1 MGIPEPTVTW
11 KKDGRNLTND
21 GHYLISQ
28 DGGNCYLTIRGAKD
42 RDQGLY
48 TCIVANA
55 AGENTCTA
63 YMKLTEALKPG
74 EHFDRESS
82 LAPLIR
88 KGTGEVPTMPYEKPT
103 ISDIRPES
111 TRLTWQPVLTSAL
124 SPDSKNIKYLI
135 EGRELPDA
143 DWRKLASG
151 IHGNTHLLR
160 NLRPQRDYDFRV
172 RAENQFG
179 VSDATTPAMLERPRT
194 EVDDFADSM
203 KSKVPQFRRPPE
215 LPKSKPLIADF
226 GTDSVKLAWQPAYV
240 PPAVKTAPPVSYRL
254 EAQELP
260 ATDWLP
266 LSSRLTDTSHYLS
279 DLLSDRDYNIRVRA
293 ENKYGLSEPTD
304 SIWIPRAKAFPGVP
318 ISRPEITE
326 IEPHMVKL
334 RWERVDVPSFSANDK
349 ELMYMIEMQAPPVR
363 DWSTVARDI
372 PGTVYVVSDL
382 EPGQDYKFRV
392 RARTPLGKMS
402 EPSPVTSVYRTV
414 ATSRAPI
421 DSFELEDQDVDF
433 DGIRLKWNR
442 VEIPSYGADEQ
453 PLLYMIEMNE
463 PPLDEWRPIV
473 SGLPTTRYRVTD
485 LVPDRDYHFRVRA
498 LSSYGVSP
506 PSYTLPVSYRR
517 PLPGP
522 SRVLSEYPQIVYDES
537 DALQLAWQPP
547 KISSH
552 EPIRYRVELQAPPSL
567 AWKPLATGIPDTR
580 YPIRGLGPSRDY
592 MFRVVPETRAGT
604 LEPLPPVSL
613 TSLPA
618 PRTFLPSQPEILDY
632 KPDSFMLSWRR
643 PYVDTHLPVMYRIE
657 MQEPPSLDWRPVV
670 SDVADTRYHVTGLQ
684 PSRDYSF
691 RIVPYSG
698 SDYWEPLPPVTLTS
712 MPVKPRFRSH
722 EPTIT
727 PFGDDSIKL
736 SWKPADIP
744 MYQRTPVPIR
754 YIVDMRTLPSYDW
767 TPLTRNILDTSY
779 IVKGLSPLKE
789 YQFRVRPQTDYG
801 IGEPTMPVTFYR
813 KPVPMLRREPI
824 ISNIYG
830 DSVLL
835 SWQPAEIQGDF
846 KFPPKVTYSIELQDR
861 PGVGPWTA
869 FLTGITGTNY
879 QVTGLRPDREYFFR
893 VRGHVGD
900 IFGEPSA
907 PVYLTH
913 RAGPPKMP
921 NEQPY
926 ISEMNPN
933 SVHLQWR
940 AVQLPS
946 KITDYAPVT
955 YRLEVQELPRSD
967 WVILVDG
974 IPHTD
979 FHVTNLHPDRE
990 YNFRVRAINKYGY
1003 SEPTPLV
1010 QIRRRAVPPRMPKD
1024 EPMIYD
1030 IGHGSLMLS
1039 WRPADVPHYLSE
1051 SPVTYTIYVQ
1061 EPHST
1066 TWRPLY
1072 RRIPYTSYHVTNLN
1086 PDRDYC
1092 FRVQAENQYG
1102 VSQPTN
1108 TIRLTRLSDFR
1119 SPIDIPEISEF
1130 DDTRSSLMLRWKP
1143 KQMAPFAGK
1152 PLKYHIESWEPVKR
1166 TWRSLARDIPDTS
1179 YRLTGLSPEN
1189 DYILRVRAQAESA
1202 LSEPSYPISTS
1213 RYRTK
1218 TPITRPQLFDVDS
1231 DSVRLSWQPY
1241 AGTITPRRYRLELR
1255 ESSVPD
1261 WRPVTTDIYG
1271 TTHKVTGLKPKQ
1283 DYEFRVRGI
1292 TEKGPTDYV
1301 YSVPLHRR
1309 SVIPRMPLAGVDVV
1323 NVDDDYVD
1331 LSWRMVDIP
1340 AYSADDKPLAF
1351 LIEAQQLP
1359 RYDWLPVASGIS
1371 DTSYRVKNLQRNQDY
1386 VFRIRGEYPSGL
1398 SQPSQHVPVYRRP
1411 SVYLQ
1416 LLADLNVRP
1425 GVPITRPEII
1435 DEDATSARLRWQRVY
1450 TPPYRHSEPISY
1462 QIEQQ
1467 EAPHRNWR
1475 PLARGITMTEHT
1487 ITDLMPKKDYLF
1499 RIRAESQN
1507 GDISAPTPP
1516 ISYYKSPTNEVDFEN
1531 QNVDLNNL
1539 PMKLENE
1546 IFTNLRE
1553 IDDCLDSN
1561 KNGICVKDDIQSTQ
1575 SHNLENKKSV
1585 RSNDTDNQNNNEAM
1599 ETNMK
1604 EDNVKHNDD
1613 SELSHDYLCN
1623 SYKNEI
1629 VDSDTDENDFEAPSP
1644 RIPRKTVDYKMFEQ
1658 DFSVPSRCYVDH
1670 LTTFIPPRLPL
1681 DKPDMT
1687 EDGPS
1692 TVSLRWRPAQVPE
1705 RTRDKYPI
1713 TYSIEVK
1720 NPPNF
1725 EWNDVE
1731 SGLTGLSHTLKDI
1744 HPDVDYMFRIRA
1756 HNEFGSSEATL
1767 PVSLYRPIEVE
1778 QYYDDEYDSDYEVPF
1793 VTLGDCEA
1801 PIEEVPPKLPMETPR
1816 LTSVTGERAMLHWL
1830 SARIPAYAKK
1840 VPITYIVE
1848 IKEDNMPG
1856 FSHFQSGIIDPK
1868 FLIEGLN
1875 PNMSYQFRVK
1885 AETQFGCSDPTL
1897 AVSLDRNKEEEESEL
1912 KLEDVRNLI
1921 QTLQDKVKRPLI
1933 DMKREDLE
1941 IPQVKMRDAAPK
1953 GVPPRMSSSRP
1964 LITNH
1969 YGGNLLLTWGPARV
1983 PSYVKGSSLKYT
1995 VEKREPPHST
2005 WTVLA
2010 DNVEDNEYD
2019 VTGLNPERDY
2029 MFRIRAK
2036 NQFGASDPTM
2046 PCSVINVRDDYVPPV
2061 FSRSQSRDSGTPRMS
2076 RRSSIESP
2084 LVLSRQISLDES
2096 DDMYRSGM
2104 PPEFKST
2111 VEELQYGV
2119 LGKTARI
2126 NLAVRS
2132 FPLPVIE
2139 WTFKGNNL
2147 SDKNK
2152 YKSIITPSGVITLD
2166 IFNLCLDD
2174 IGEYKCTAEND
2185 NGIKIIIVQLEY
2197 ADAPTFI
2204 EPTEDMYLD
2213 SHKSGRFECKVD
2225 GIPYP
2230 KIRWMKDTRPITET
2244 SRLKIQHTKPNQWS
2258 LSLNDVISLDSG
2270 LYTCVAENV
2279 AGKSISSSNLFV
2291 DELETTTKQIS
2302 FRESVFEDYYYPLEE
2317 LGRGRHGIVR
2327 RVIQKSTGKEYA
2339 AKMIP
2344 ACNEELKFFFGHEL
2358 NNMRRINNQRVPSV
2372 IDAFQSERQ
2381 LVIVM
2386 ELVKGRS
2393 LVDHIL
2399 SQDKWTE
2406 IEAVKYVKQL
2416 LEVLRNIHASS
2427 ITHLDIKPSN
2437 IFLSSPDSDQIRLI
2451 DFGLSRHMS
2460 MDYDVKLNYGTE
2472 EFTSPEQIKN
2482 ETVSSASDMWSV
2494 GILTYIL
2501 LSGVSPLRGDNNS
2514 ETLKKVM
2521 EGKINPLEE
2530 NFKHVSEDAID
2541 FLAELLV
2548 VDPCDRLSAAECLI
2562 HPWIKESADK
2572 SNSPLDLG
2580 PLVSFQARDLA
2591 QRKAS
2596 SLRAIPRLHCL
2607 TSVLEQTVPV
2617 TPFTTAEE
2625 EESGNQT
2632 YPDCEYFGEYLDEE
2646 SWYDWQNRYHRG
2658 PGAKVVPLTDAEY
2671 LSRVPG
2677 LRTTRRMTDVD
2688 DEDVETIVR
2697 RKMSVMEADRDIIED
2712 PCLRKE
2718 LRYVVVADDVKQR
2731 KKASKDLF
2739 PKDDTKD
2746 ENPQIVSKFHD
2757 LAFTPGEN
2765 IVLWCTL
2772 DIDEPPAVTWYRNE
2786 ELVSES
2792 SRIYVKVIDNGTVLT
2807 VVSAKPYDAGIY
2819 KCVVRSKGG
2828 KATAAARV
2836 LVGDVSSQPSR
2847 PVATQVSSTQALLLW
2862 EPPTTNGNSYIT
2874 GYRVDC
2880 RKTNGNSWLTVA
2892 HPIDECTIVKDL
2904 APNTSYRFRVC
2915 AVNQFGFSAYSVAS
2929 PEIVTTE
2936 DGDKIVLDEY
2946 TSAILAR
2953 QSGVHLMPLPPS
2965 SGPVQLTEGSFS
2977 DKYNLT
2983 ETVYSGK
2990 FSEIKIA
2997 ENISTKRSYAAKII
3011 PCVKDKNTTEF
3022 EILKLMNHEKVIK
3035 LYDGFLFSE
3044 KLYIIT
3050 EYLCGVNVLQ
3060 HFAFKSKYS
3069 EDMVAIVIR
3078 QILEGVQYLHHM
3090 GVVHLNLQPS
3100 SVVMRSRRHLDVKI
3114 CGFSH
3119 ARKLSGNGEVVPC
3132 EGYPDFIAPEIVTR
3146 KTASYSADTWTVGV
3160 LSFLLLSG
3168 DSPFRASSVE
3178 ETYFNIAYS
3187 RYDAHSLY
3195 DNITR
3200 DALRFVNRI
3209 MKRIPSN
3216 RVSVEDC
3223 LEDKWLLVADTT
3235 VKARQEASFTTA
3247 KLRSFADLYRERGIL
3262 GIWMPEELPET
3273 ETESDENTDKKEKK
3287 TEEPTKTET
3296 ETVPDTKENIKT
3308 EKQKDDI
3315 KVISQEDSSPV
3326 TSQKDDDIVESQ
3338 QNVIDKVAETV
3349 VTDAMED
3356 AFKSK
3361 ELN

>member
-1 MGIPEPTVTW
+1 M
-11 KKDGRNLTND
+11 
-21 GHYLISQ
+21 
-28 DGGNCYLTIRGAKD
+28 
-42 RDQGLY
+42 
-48 TCIVANA
+48 
-55 AGENTCTA
+55 
-63 YMKLTEALKPG
+63 
-74 EHFDRESS
+74 F
-82 LAPLIR
+82 
-88 KGTGEVPTMPYEKPT
+88 
-103 ISDIRPES
+103 
-111 TRLTWQPVLTSAL
+111 L
-124 SPDSKNIKYLI
+124 SLI
-135 EGRELPDA
+135 E
-143 DWRKLASG
+143 K
-151 IHGNTHLLR
+151 
-160 NLRPQRDYDFRV
+160 
-172 RAENQFG
+172 
-179 VSDATTPAMLERPRT
+179 
-194 EVDDFADSM
+194 
-203 KSKVPQFRRPPE
+203 
-215 LPKSKPLIADF
+215 
-226 GTDSVKLAWQPAYV
+226 
-240 PPAVKTAPPVSYRL
+240 
-254 EAQELP
+254 
-260 ATDWLP
+260 
-266 LSSRLTDTSHYLS
+266 SRL
-279 DLLSDRDYNIRVRA
+279 
-293 ENKYGLSEPTD
+293 
-304 SIWIPRAKAFPGVP
+304 
-318 ISRPEITE
+318 
-326 IEPHMVKL
+326 
-334 RWERVDVPSFSANDK
+334 
-349 ELMYMIEMQAPPVR
+349 PVEKFLFF
-363 DWSTVARDI
+363 
-372 PGTVYVVSDL
+372 VS
-382 EPGQDYKFRV
+382 
-392 RARTPLGKMS
+392 
-402 EPSPVTSVYRTV
+402 
-414 ATSRAPI
+414 
-421 DSFELEDQDVDF
+421 
-433 DGIRLKWNR
+433 
-442 VEIPSYGADEQ
+442 
-453 PLLYMIEMNE
+453 
-463 PPLDEWRPIV
+463 
-473 SGLPTTRYRVTD
+473 
-485 LVPDRDYHFRVRA
+485 
-498 LSSYGVSP
+498 
-506 PSYTLPVSYRR
+506 
-517 PLPGP
+517 
-522 SRVLSEYPQIVYDES
+522 
-537 DALQLAWQPP
+537 
-547 KISSH
+547 
-552 EPIRYRVELQAPPSL
+552 
-567 AWKPLATGIPDTR
+567 
-580 YPIRGLGPSRDY
+580 
-592 MFRVVPETRAGT
+592 
-604 LEPLPPVSL
+604 
-613 TSLPA
+613 
-618 PRTFLPSQPEILDY
+618 
-632 KPDSFMLSWRR
+632 
-643 PYVDTHLPVMYRIE
+643 
-657 MQEPPSLDWRPVV
+657 
-670 SDVADTRYHVTGLQ
+670 
-684 PSRDYSF
+684 
-691 RIVPYSG
+691 
-698 SDYWEPLPPVTLTS
+698 
-712 MPVKPRFRSH
+712 
-722 EPTIT
+722 
-727 PFGDDSIKL
+727 
-736 SWKPADIP
+736 
-744 MYQRTPVPIR
+744 
-754 YIVDMRTLPSYDW
+754 
-767 TPLTRNILDTSY
+767 
-779 IVKGLSPLKE
+779 
-789 YQFRVRPQTDYG
+789 
-801 IGEPTMPVTFYR
+801 
-813 KPVPMLRREPI
+813 
-824 ISNIYG
+824 
-830 DSVLL
+830 
-835 SWQPAEIQGDF
+835 
-846 KFPPKVTYSIELQDR
+846 
-861 PGVGPWTA
+861 
-869 FLTGITGTNY
+869 
-879 QVTGLRPDREYFFR
+879 
-893 VRGHVGD
+893 
-900 IFGEPSA
+900 
-907 PVYLTH
+907 
-913 RAGPPKMP
+913 
-921 NEQPY
+921 
-926 ISEMNPN
+926 
-933 SVHLQWR
+933 
-940 AVQLPS
+940 
-946 KITDYAPVT
+946 
-955 YRLEVQELPRSD
+955 
-967 WVILVDG
+967 
-974 IPHTD
+974 
-979 FHVTNLHPDRE
+979 
-990 YNFRVRAINKYGY
+990 
-1003 SEPTPLV
+1003 
-1010 QIRRRAVPPRMPKD
+1010 
-1024 EPMIYD
+1024 
-1030 IGHGSLMLS
+1030 
-1039 WRPADVPHYLSE
+1039 
-1051 SPVTYTIYVQ
+1051 
-1061 EPHST
+1061 
-1066 TWRPLY
+1066 
-1072 RRIPYTSYHVTNLN
+1072 
-1086 PDRDYC
+1086 
-1092 FRVQAENQYG
+1092 
-1102 VSQPTN
+1102 
-1108 TIRLTRLSDFR
+1108 
-1119 SPIDIPEISEF
+1119 
-1130 DDTRSSLMLRWKP
+1130 
-1143 KQMAPFAGK
+1143 
-1152 PLKYHIESWEPVKR
+1152 
-1166 TWRSLARDIPDTS
+1166 
-1179 YRLTGLSPEN
+1179 
-1189 DYILRVRAQAESA
+1189 
-1202 LSEPSYPISTS
+1202 
-1213 RYRTK
+1213 
-1218 TPITRPQLFDVDS
+1218 
-1231 DSVRLSWQPY
+1231 
-1241 AGTITPRRYRLELR
+1241 
-1255 ESSVPD
+1255 
-1261 WRPVTTDIYG
+1261 
-1271 TTHKVTGLKPKQ
+1271 
-1283 DYEFRVRGI
+1283 
-1292 TEKGPTDYV
+1292 
-1301 YSVPLHRR
+1301 
-1309 SVIPRMPLAGVDVV
+1309 
-1323 NVDDDYVD
+1323 
-1331 LSWRMVDIP
+1331 
-1340 AYSADDKPLAF
+1340 
-1351 LIEAQQLP
+1351 
-1359 RYDWLPVASGIS
+1359 
-1371 DTSYRVKNLQRNQDY
+1371 
-1386 VFRIRGEYPSGL
+1386 
-1398 SQPSQHVPVYRRP
+1398 
-1411 SVYLQ
+1411 
-1416 LLADLNVRP
+1416 
-1425 GVPITRPEII
+1425 
-1435 DEDATSARLRWQRVY
+1435 VY

-1516 ISYYKSPTNEVDFEN
+1516 ISYYKSPT
-1531 QNVDLNNL
+1531 
-1539 PMKLENE
+1539 
-1546 IFTNLRE
+1546 
-1553 IDDCLDSN
+1553 
-1561 KNGICVKDDIQSTQ
+1561 
-1575 SHNLENKKSV
+1575 
-1585 RSNDTDNQNNNEAM
+1585 
-1599 ETNMK
+1599 
-1604 EDNVKHNDD
+1604 
-1613 SELSHDYLCN
+1613 
-1623 SYKNEI
+1623 
-1629 VDSDTDENDFEAPSP
+1629 PSP

-1793 VTLGDCEA
+1793 VTLGDC
-1801 PIEEVPPKLPMETPR
+1801 VPPKLPMETPR

-1897 AVSLDRNKEEEESEL
+1897 AVSLDRNK
-1912 KLEDVRNLI
+1912 
-1921 QTLQDKVKRPLI
+1921 DKVKRPLI

-2111 VEELQYGV
+2111 VEELQY
-2119 LGKTARI
+2119 
-2126 NLAVRS
+2126 
-2132 FPLPVIE
+2132 E

-2147 SDKNK
+2147 FDKNK

-2358 NNMRRINNQRVPSV
+2358 NNMRRINNQRVPAV

-2393 LVDHIL
+2393 LLDHIL

-2416 LEVLRNIHASS
+2416 LEILRNIHASS
-2427 ITHLDIKPSN
+2427 IAHLDIKPSN

-2501 LSGVSPLRGDNNS
+2501 LSGVSPLRGENNS

-2562 HPWIKESADK
+2562 HPWIKESAEK
-2572 SNSPLDLG
+2572 SNSSLDLG
-2580 PLVSFQARDLA
+2580 PLVSFQARDSS

-2596 SLRAIPRLHCL
+2596 SLRSIAQLHCL
-2607 TSVLEQTVPV
+2607 TSVLEQTVPI
-2617 TPFTTAEE
+2617 TPFTTAKDN
-2625 EESGNQT
+2625 ESGNQT

-2697 RKMSVMEADRDIIED
+2697 RKMSVMEADRDIHED

-2718 LRYVVVADDVKQR
+2718 LQYGVVADDVKQR

-2765 IVLWCTL
+2765 IVLRCTL

-2792 SRIYVKVIDNGTVLT
+2792 SRIYVKVTDNGTVLT

-2836 LVGDVSSQPSR
+2836 LVGDVPSQPSR

-2904 APNTSYRFRVC
+2904 APNTAYRFRVC

-2953 QSGVHLMPLPPS
+2953 QSGVHLIPS
-2965 SGPVQLTEGSFS
+2965 HHLV
-2977 DKYNLT
+2977 
-2983 ETVYSGK
+2983 VHGK

-3050 EYLCGVNVLQ
+3050 EYLCGVNVMQ

-3078 QILEGVQYLHHM
+3078 QILEGVVFTSH
-3090 GVVHLNLQPS
+3090 GCGPFES
-3100 SVVMRSRRHLDVKI
+3100 STKQCGNEEQTTSGCEDMWVQSCEEIVWQWRS
-3114 CGFSH
+3114 
-3119 ARKLSGNGEVVPC
+3119 
-3132 EGYPDFIAPEIVTR
+3132 APEIVTR
-3146 KTASYSADTWTVGV
+3146 KTTSYSADTWTVGV

-3200 DALRFVNRI
+3200 DALRFMNRI

-3247 KLRSFADLYRERGIL
+3247 KLRSFADLYRK
-3262 GIWMPEELPET
+3262 EEFWEYGCQR
-3273 ETESDENTDKKEKK
+3273 SYQKQKQKK
-3287 TEEPTKTET
+3287 TEEPKKTET
-3296 ETVPDTKENIKT
+3296 EQAPDTKENIKT
-3308 EKQKDDI
+3308 ETPKM
-3315 KVISQEDSSPV
+3315 IS
-3326 TSQKDDDIVESQ
+3326 K
-3338 QNVIDKVAETV
+3338 
-3349 VTDAMED
+3349 
-3356 AFKSK
+3356 
-3361 ELN
+3361 